1 MATDRRIGNGSA
13 RVPSMIVD
21 HLRQMNVR
29 HSKPTRLAK
38 KSGDKISRGKNAPA
52 RTSPKNSSPKKSSRK
67 SSPRKSVPAKGK
79 AVQRAAVASSSPLG
93 MMALHLLAQYKLAGS
108 AGLVFLAESENRA
121 ERLGSVIHGFDP
133 SCEVLVFPRLNTL
146 PFDQLEPSHEI
157 AGRRA
162 SVLRRLAKSR
172 NPIFLISTAE
182 AVMER
187 LPLPASLLR
196 LNTSLKV
203 GGTFSEAELRVRL
216 ESLGYDLEDEPD
228 YPGGA
233 LFHGQTFEIFPAGA
247 LGPFRI
253 EHSGR
258 TISRIVAFDPQAHDV
273 IFETKELLVDP
284 MSERLALAGPRGK
297 RATLF
302 DYCGRAKWIADAG
315 VPLHVD
321 AWLGTIEDAGA
332 RADREREYLGPRDWK
347 QATRGMKVLAPT
359 APFQPTPE
367 FSKLTS
373 SRKALRAFV
382 EETRRAGSRLI
393 FVAAQEEDLRAM
405 ERISG
410 VKAERCA
417 EWSEAADARGEAA
430 LLADLDGGFVIPG
443 RKPVVVLT
451 ASDVLGSRAHHPQ
464 PMARSLSVAF
474 DHADVPEQGTVVVH
488 LQRGLAALDGL
499 QTVNTGGGAL
509 REMVRLVFAGNNAA
523 LVPPPDL
530 GVMWPYSTELGKLAL
545 DKADGSTWW
554 ARRTGAEREIQIAG
568 KALAKHISQRR
579 RKRAAKLVP
588 PGSAYEK
595 FVARFPYF
603 TTVDQA
609 KAIND
614 VLDDLASGHPM
625 DRVICGDVG
634 FGKTEVALRAAAAV
648 VLSGKQVAI
657 AVPTTVLAR
666 QHVATFRK
674 RFAPFDI
681 EVGNLS
687 RATSAAEL
695 RQTREALR
703 SGRMQIVVGTQ
714 ALASKD
720 VRFDDLGLVIIDEE
734 QHFGAAEKARL
745 SSLAKNVHTLWMSAT
760 PIPRTLAAGLAGF
773 RDLSVIASPP
783 VHRLPVA
790 TRIAPLSDAAI
801 ASALLREQRRH
812 GQSFLICPRI
822 QDLEP
827 MLARV
832 QAVAPDLRIVCL
844 HGKLP
849 ADEIDDRMMSFVEGG
864 ADVLLATNIVESGLD
879 IPRANTIVVCWPE
892 RFGLAQLHQLRGRV
906 GRSGIRAFAHLL
918 TETGSEQSE
927 KRLAVLE
934 EFSRPGAGFAI
945 SERDLDLRGA
955 GDLFSEQQSGH
966 VQVFGPVL
974 YSHLLKMAS
983 ENGRVELWVPDLNLP
998 IADMLPE
1005 TYVQSE
1011 PVRLELY
1018 ARAARCRD
1026 EDELDDLEEE
1036 TSRRF
1041 GQLPKVARDFFS
1053 AARLRLDC
1061 KRRGII
1067 RLDVGTSAVAATFL
1081 PGRLRK
1087 SRGRSLQRDGD
1098 RVVYHSQLRDAPFDR
1113 VEELFDVLDE
1123 A

>member
-1 MATDRRIGNGSA
+1 
-13 RVPSMIVD
+13 
-21 HLRQMNVR
+21 
-29 HSKPTRLAK
+29 
-38 KSGDKISRGKNAPA
+38 
-52 RTSPKNSSPKKSSRK
+52 
-67 SSPRKSVPAKGK
+67 
-79 AVQRAAVASSSPLG
+79 
-93 MMALHLLAQYKLAGS
+93 MMALHLLAQWKESGHS
-108 AGLVFLAESENRA
+108 GLVFLAESENRA
-121 ERLGSVIHGFDP
+121 ERLGSVIHALDP

-146 PFDQLEPSHEI
+146 PFDQLEPSREI

-172 NPIFLISTAE
+172 QPIFLVSTAE

-187 LPLPASLLR
+187 LPAPASLLR
-196 LNTSLKV
+196 LNTGLKV
-203 GGTFSEAELRVRL
+203 GGSFSESELRVRL
-216 ESLGYDLEDEPD
+216 EELGYDLDDEPD

-247 LGPFRI
+247 LGPFRV

-258 TISRIVAFDPQAHDV
+258 AIRRIVAFDPKEHDI

-284 MSERLALAGPRGK
+284 MSERLAIAGARAK

-302 DYCGRAKWIADAG
+302 DYCGKAKWIADAG
-315 VPLHVD
+315 VSVHAD
-321 AWLGTIEDAGA
+321 AWLSTIEEAA
-332 RADREREYLGPRDWK
+332 SRADREREYLGRPDWK
-347 QATRGMKVLAPT
+347 QVTRGMKVLPRN

-373 SRKALRAFV
+373 TRKALRAYV
-382 EETRRAGSRLI
+382 EETRRAGARLI
-393 FVAAQEEDLRAM
+393 LVAAQEEDLRAM
-405 ERISG
+405 ERMSG
-410 VKAERCA
+410 VKAERVA
-417 EWSEAADARGEAA
+417 DWDEAGSARHRDVA
-430 LLADLDGGFVIPG
+430 LLADLDSGFVIPG
-443 RKPVVVLT
+443 KKPDVVLT

-464 PMARSLSVAF
+464 PMARSWIAAF

-488 LQRGLAALDGL
+488 LQRGLAVLDGL

-509 REMVRLVFAGNNAA
+509 REMVRLSFAGDNAV

-530 GVMWPYSTELGKLAL
+530 AQMWPYSTERGKLAL

-554 ARRTGAEREIQIAG
+554 ARRTGAEQEIQLAG
-568 KALAKHISQRR
+568 KALARHISQRKR
-579 RKRAAKLVP
+579 RKAAKLVP

-603 TTVDQA
+603 TTIDQA
-609 KAIND
+609 KAIHD

-674 RFAPFDI
+674 RFAPLDI
-681 EVGNLS
+681 EVGSLS
-687 RATSAAEL
+687 RATSGAE
-695 RQTREALR
+695 TRETKEGLR
-703 SGRMQIVVGTQ
+703 SGRIKVVVGTQ
-714 ALASKD
+714 ALTSKD
-720 VRFDDLGLVIIDEE
+720 VKFDDLGLVIIDEE
-734 QHFGAAEKARL
+734 QHFGAAEKAKL
-745 SSLAKNVHTLWMSAT
+745 SGLAKNAHTLWMSAT

-790 TRIAPLSDAAI
+790 TKIAPLSDAAI

-822 QDLEP
+822 GDLEP

-832 QAVAPDLRIVCL
+832 QAVAPDLKIVCL

-849 ADEIDDRMMSFVEGG
+849 ADEIDDRMMTFVEGK

-879 IPRANTIVVCWPE
+879 IPRANTIVICWPE
-892 RFGLAQLHQLRGRV
+892 NFGLAQLHQLRGRV
-906 GRSGIRAFAHLL
+906 GRGGIRAFAFLL
-918 TETGSEQSE
+918 TESASVQSE

-983 ENGRVELWVPDLNLP
+983 EKVDDGRSMVWVPDLNLP
-998 IADMLPE
+998 VADMLPE
-1005 TYVQSE
+1005 SYVQSA

-1018 ARAARCRD
+1018 ARAARCAS
-1026 EDELDDLEEE
+1026 EDGLDDLEEE

-1041 GQLPKVARDFFS
+1041 GPLPPAARDFFA

-1061 KRRGII
+1061 KRRGIV
-1067 RLDVGTSAVAATFL
+1067 RLDVGQSAVAATFL

-1087 SRGRSLQRDGD
+1087 SKGKTLQRDGD
-1098 RVVYHSQLRDAPFDR
+1098 RVVYHSQTRDAPFDM
-1113 VEELFDVLDE
+1113 VEELFEVLDE